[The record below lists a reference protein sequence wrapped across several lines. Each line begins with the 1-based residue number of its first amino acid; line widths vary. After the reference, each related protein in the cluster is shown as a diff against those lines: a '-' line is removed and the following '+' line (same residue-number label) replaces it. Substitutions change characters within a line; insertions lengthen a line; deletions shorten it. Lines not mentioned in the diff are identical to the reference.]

1 MKMKSYSVD
10 LREKIVD
17 AYERGGTSVTKV
29 SVQFGVAKSYVQ
41 KLLQLKKTQGHLE
54 AKKQG
59 GTIRGK
65 LDDYGRELVEMV
77 NSYPDATL
85 LEYCEYF
92 GEKYQVWVCAGVMC
106 CALQKQGLTRKK
118 RLYVVA
124 KGKHK
129 ESKS

>member
-1 MKMKSYSVD
+1 MNMKSYSVD
-10 LREKIVD
+10 LREKIVN
-17 AYERGGTSVTKV
+17 AYERGGTSVRKV

-41 KLLQLKKTQGHLE
+41 KLLELKKTQGHLE
-54 AKKQG
+54 PKKQG
-59 GTIRGK
+59 GTMRGK

-92 GEKYQVWVCAGVMC
+92 GEKYQVWVCASVMC

-124 KGKHK
+124 KGKQK